1 MHLDLMTLRAKFA
14 TGAEPAAAAAFA
26 SAVDVLSL
34 MRAFGL
40 VFRSQLFF
48 AECLAAANFIY
59 GPSFCQIL
67 FDALDNGAQRRTF
80 IFDVS

>member
-14 TGAEPAAAAAFA
+14 TGAEPAAAFA
-26 SAVDVLSL
+26 SVDVLSL
-34 MRAFGL
+34 MRELLVWSFG
-40 VFRSQLFF
+40 RSLFS
-48 AECLAAANFIY
+48 ECLAAANFIY